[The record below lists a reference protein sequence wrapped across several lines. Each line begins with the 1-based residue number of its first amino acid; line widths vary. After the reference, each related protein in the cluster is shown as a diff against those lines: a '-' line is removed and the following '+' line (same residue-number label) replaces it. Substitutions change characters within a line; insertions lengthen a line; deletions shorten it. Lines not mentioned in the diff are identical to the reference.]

1 MTNKL
6 DEGQTAPDFSLPSQ
20 EGKTVK
26 LSDFADKNVVVL
38 YFYPKDFTPGCTT
51 EACTFRDNF
60 EDFKDIRAVVIGI
73 SSDSVESHQK
83 FIEKYNL
90 PFLLL
95 SDEGGKVREAYRA
108 AKFAG
113 FPARITFVIDKKGVV
128 RMVFES
134 MNAKAHIEEA
144 KKVVKLLSQ

>member
-1 MTNKL
+1 MSTKL
-6 DEGQTAPDFSLPSQ
+6 EEGQSAPDFSLPSQ
-20 EGKTVK
+20 EGKTVR
-26 LSDFADKNVVVL
+26 LSDYADKNVVVL

-60 EDFKDIRAVVIGI
+60 QDFTDIGAVVIGV
-73 SSDSVESHQK
+73 SSDSVESHKK

-95 SDEGGKVREAYRA
+95 SDEDGKVRGQYGA

-113 FPARITFVIDKKGVV
+113 LPARITFVIDKKGVI

>member
-1 MTNKL
+1 MSTKL
-6 DEGQTAPDFSLPSQ
+6 EEGQTAPDFSLPSQ
-20 EGKTVK
+20 EGKMVK
-26 LSDFADKNVVVL
+26 LSDYADKNVVVL

-60 EDFKDIRAVVIGI
+60 QDFTDIGAVVIGV
-73 SSDSVESHQK
+73 SSDSVESHKK

-95 SDEGGKVREAYRA
+95 SDEDGKVREQYGA

-113 FPARITFVIDKKGVV
+113 LPARVTFVIDKKGVI

>member
-1 MTNKL
+1 MSKKL

-26 LSDFADKNVVVL
+26 LSDFTDKNVVVL

-60 EDFKDIRAVVIGI
+60 EDFKDIGAVVIGI

-83 FIEKYNL
+83 FIGKYNL

-95 SDEGGKVREAYRA
+95 SDEGGKVRESYGA
-108 AKFAG
+108 ARFAG
-113 FPARITFVIDKKGVV
+113 LPARITFVIDKKGVV

-144 KKVVKLLSQ
+144 KKVVRLLSQ

>member
-1 MTNKL
+1 MSNKL
-6 DEGQTAPDFSLPSQ
+6 EEGQTAPDFSLPSQ
-20 EGKTVK
+20 EGKLVK
-26 LSDFADKNVVVL
+26 LSDFVDKNVVVL

-60 EDFKDIRAVVIGI
+60 EDFKDIGAVVIGI

-95 SDEGGKVREAYRA
+95 SDEGGKTREAYGA
-108 AKFAG
+108 ARFAG
-113 FPARITFVIDKKGVV
+113 LPARITFVIDKKRVV